1 MLPAGHIS
9 LIAAAGT
16 DIPLP
21 STLDGASRQVL
32 GGTMPVIGAL
42 LALVCLLLA
51 WAVFLRKPQGRRE
64 RGRLIESKSSSHGS
78 HRSASGGESTSKS
91 GRRRRRREKKRPR
104 NPTLAETGGLP
115 PLGAG
120 DSGSP
125 PL

>member
-1 MLPAGHIS
+1 M
-9 LIAAAGT
+9 AAADGGL
-16 DIPLP
+16 PLP
-21 STLDGASRQVL
+21 STLDGTSRQVL
-32 GGTMPVIGAL
+32 GGVVPVIAAVLVLICL
-42 LALVCLLLA
+42 LAG
-51 WAVFLRKPQGRRE
+51 WAIFLRRPQGRRE
-64 RGRLIESKSSSHGS
+64 RGQLVEPKHKAAASHDAG
-78 HRSASGGESTSKS
+78 SKS